1 MAQETLRREDEL
13 KRISKIKE
21 EEGEEEDWGEGD
33 GLVDNVSADFT
44 CYSLFCAALIG
55 KTRQDKTR

>member
-1 MAQETLRREDEL
+1 MLQAQKRAYFVAQEALRREDEL

-21 EEGEEEDWGEGD
+21 EEGEEEDWGEED

-44 CYSLFCAALIG
+44 CY
-55 KTRQDKTR
+55 Q